1 MKKNNWGGMRQE
13 NEDIK
18 RLHEEWA
25 RENGYRDNEL
35 LNATNTTRF
44 INEKRRG
51 LLPTTPDA
59 SRQKKLSVRS

>member
-1 MKKNNWGGMRQE
+1 MNKRKGGGVRQE

-25 RENGYRDNEL
+25 IKNGYRDNDL
-35 LNATNTTRF
+35 LHAKNTERF
-44 INEKRRG
+44 ISEKVRG
-51 LLPTTPDA
+51 LLPTTPQP